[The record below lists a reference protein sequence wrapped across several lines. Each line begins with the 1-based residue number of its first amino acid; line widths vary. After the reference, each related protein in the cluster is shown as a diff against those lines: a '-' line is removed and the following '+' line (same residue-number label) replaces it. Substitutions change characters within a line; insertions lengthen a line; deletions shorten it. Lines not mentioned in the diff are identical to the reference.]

1 MTNQFTN
8 GADALAALTTP
19 VSDSGSEVSFSYLKA
34 GETKIVKVIDPKAV
48 NRVYG
53 YGIYKKG
60 GGGVPSFVPE
70 NPPIIKD
77 TGKTIFVNDKHTP
90 WDLASEYY
98 RKQSKAFG
106 DEAANEAYK
115 YGIKAKWTF
124 AFYDV
129 TLGEVIYVDFSNK
142 QAKEQLAPAIMD
154 YKEDLDELVFELK
167 KSASGVVSLNPIM
180 KPEKKLTAE
189 QLANIENAPKEIDMS
204 VFEKLWVKKSDD
216 EMVKE
221 LVGQGFDVS
230 LIGLSAPSNATL
242 TQDSAESITLPDDE
256 GNLPF

>member
-1 MTNQFTN
+1 MTQFTN
-8 GADALAALTTP
+8 GADAFAALTTP
-19 VSDSGSEVSFSYLKA
+19 VSESGSEVSFSYLKA

-53 YGIYKKG
+53 YGIYKKS
-60 GGGVPSFVPE
+60 GGVPSFVPE
-70 NPPIIKD
+70 NPPVIKD
-77 TGKTIFVNDKHTP
+77 TGKTIFVNDKHTS

-115 YGIKAKWTF
+115 YRIKAMWTF

-142 QAKEQLAPAIMD
+142 QAKEQLAPAIID
-154 YKEDLDELVFELK
+154 YKEDLDDLVFELK

-189 QLANIENAPKEIDMS
+189 QLANLEKAPKEIDMS
-204 VFEKLWVKKSDD
+204 VFEKLWVKKSDE

-230 LIGLSAPSNATL
+230 LIGLNAPNDATP
-242 TQDSAESITLPDDE
+242 TQDSANEPTTAEEED
-256 GNLPF
+256 LPF